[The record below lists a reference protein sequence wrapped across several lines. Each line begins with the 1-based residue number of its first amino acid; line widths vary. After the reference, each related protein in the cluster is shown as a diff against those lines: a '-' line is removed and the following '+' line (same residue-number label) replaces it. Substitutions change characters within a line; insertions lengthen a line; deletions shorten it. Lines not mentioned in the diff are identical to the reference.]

1 MSICAMMRDGVKV
14 KIYYIPGSHPC
25 EAVFKAAELKN
36 IEYKR
41 VVVLPPA
48 HRIQMTLM
56 FGSRTV
62 PAAKITGGPNGTEK
76 IQTSRKIIRAFE
88 SINPDA
94 PEFYPSD
101 PAQRERVLAAEAWG
115 DGDFQDIG
123 RRLSWAHLARD
134 ASGVESFSE
143 GQPVPLP
150 KFMQRLAAAPM
161 SKIQAKLNRADD
173 ESVKSDLA
181 KLPEML
187 DQIDQYIADGVIGG
201 EQPNAADL
209 QILASL
215 WLWRSMDD
223 LRPAIDAR
231 PSGKA
236 CEALFGEPGGRIAG
250 GILPA
255 EWFEAVNRSLVP
267 ATA

>member
-1 MSICAMMRDGVKV
+1 MMRDGVKV

-25 EAVFKAAELKN
+25 EAVFKAAELKG
-36 IEYKR
+36 IDYKR
-41 VVVLPPA
+41 VVVLPPT

-62 PAAKITGGPNGTEK
+62 PGVKIKGGPNGTEK

-88 SINPDA
+88 SMNPEA
-94 PEFYPSD
+94 PHFYPSD
-101 PAQRERVLAAEAWG
+101 PAQRDRVTAAETWG

-123 RRLSWAHLARD
+123 RRLIWAHLSRSPEAM
-134 ASGVESFSE
+134 ESFSE

-150 KFMQRLAAAPM
+150 KFAQRIAAGPVA
-161 SKIQAKLNRADD
+161 KIQARLNKASDEAVRADLD
-173 ESVKSDLA
+173 KLSDL
-181 KLPEML
+181 L
-187 DQIDQYIADGVIGG
+187 DEVDQYIADGVIGG
-201 EQPNAADL
+201 EEPNAADL
-209 QILASL
+209 QILSSL

-231 PSGKA
+231 PCGKA
-236 CEALFGEPGGRIAG
+236 SKALFGEPIGNVPG

-255 EWFEAVNRSLVP
+255 EWFEKLNRSLIP